1 MLTSLQLKHIHVIL
15 KPSWSNCHILQMNLK
30 CVLILSK
37 FHATQLM
44 TLQELSNLTLLK
56 DSLKKSNT
64 NTENMLGILSS
75 FETRLRKLEQTI
87 VPVYKETENLRRR
100 QESILN
106 L

>member
-1 MLTSLQLKHIHVIL
+1 
-15 KPSWSNCHILQMNLK
+15 
-30 CVLILSK
+30 
-37 FHATQLM
+37 M